1 VQTEANSKL
10 KAERSIKE
18 KSMTTTPVVTSKLS
32 GFHKLPMV
40 ERLNTL
46 TKMFKLTAEESASLN
61 GNGSL
66 DHVTANQM
74 IENAVGT
81 FHLPLGVGLNMVV
94 NGREYIVPMAVEE
107 PSVVAAVSFAAKIVR
122 EGGGFIAESDDPIMI
137 GQVQLTRYGNPDEAC
152 QKLVAHKE
160 QILAL
165 ANSFHP
171 SMLKRG
177 GGAKDFDVRVLPAP
191 EGPKAEPILVLQLY
205 VDTQEAMGA
214 NLINTMAEGVAPMVE
229 QITGGKVY
237 LRILS
242 NLADRRLARATC
254 RIPVPALADFDLPGD
269 LIAEGIVQ
277 ASRFA
282 VADPYRA
289 CTHNKGVMNGIDSVA
304 IATGQDW
311 RAIEAGAHAFAA
323 RDGQY
328 RPLSTWTLEE
338 GHLVGRIEMPLALGT
353 VGGPIKIHPGVQA
366 ALKVL
371 RVTSAREL
379 AMVMISVGLAQ
390 NFAAVRALGSVGIQK
405 GHMALHARCVAVTAG
420 ARGDWVEKLANLLVT
435 AGAVKVEKAREI
447 LASLSPEEMA
457 AATGG

>member
-1 VQTEANSKL
+1 MQTEL
-10 KAERSIKE
+10 KKGTAERSKE
-18 KSMTTTPVVTSKLS
+18 KSSMNTVVTSKLS
-32 GFHKLPMV
+32 GFHKLPMA

-46 TKMFKLTAEESASLN
+46 SKMFKLTAEEVSSLN
-61 GNGSL
+61 GYGSL
-66 DHVTANQM
+66 DMVTANQM

-94 NGREYIVPMAVEE
+94 NDREYIVPMAVEE

-122 EGGGFIAESDDPIMI
+122 EGGGFFAEADDPIMI
-137 GQVQLTRYGNPDEAC
+137 GQVQLTRYGNPEEATA
-152 QKLVAHKE
+152 KLLAHKE
-160 QILAL
+160 QLLAL

-177 GGAKDFDVRVLPAP
+177 GGARDIDVRVLPAP
-191 EGPKAEPILVLQLY
+191 EGPKAEAILVLHIY

-214 NLINTMAEGVAPMVE
+214 NLINTMCEGIAPMVE

-269 LIAEGIVQ
+269 AIAEGIVQ

-282 VADPYRA
+282 LADPYRA
-289 CTHNKGVMNGIDSVA
+289 CTHNKGVMNGIDAVA

-311 RAIEAGAHAFAA
+311 RAIEAGAHAYAA

-328 RPLSTWTLEE
+328 RPLSTWNLEE

-353 VGGPIKIHPGVQA
+353 VGGPIKIHAGVQA

-379 AMVMISVGLAQ
+379 AMVMVSVGLAQ

-420 ARGDWVEKLANLLVT
+420 ARGDWVEKLATLLVN

-447 LASLSPEEMA
+447 LAALSPEDMA
-457 AATGG
+457 AATGN